1 LLTGVVAR
9 VGTVPYFGEQFW
21 EFRIYIGDVVSKFGM
36 GSMRGLTP
44 V

>member
-21 EFRIYIGDVVSKFGM
+21 EFRI
-36 GSMRGLTP
+36 
-44 V
+44 